1 MSRVVILGCGPAG
14 LAAAAAAV
22 STGHEAIII
31 SNNDKPTKQ
40 HGAQSL
46 HAPVPGYEDV
56 PKVRVTY
63 SLLGTA
69 DDYRIKVYGPN
80 WTGKVSPED
89 FAGDHD
95 AWDIRETY
103 KRLWADLIAGLQVGL
118 IQQRIISGGIPFIRS
133 LRPDLIVSTIPAKA
147 LCQDVRHKFKSYT
160 IYANGST
167 ESETLPENKVVC
179 DGTREH
185 SWYRISNV
193 FGYSTTEWASQ
204 SAVPTHSRAV
214 PVVKPLWTDCNCHPE
229 VLRAGRYG
237 AWEKARLVHEVYP
250 AVRGALEVWRHKAG
264 TEPDPDVIRG
274 IERVTGETY
283 EGRGRWRM

>member
-22 STGHEAIII
+22 SSGHEAIII
-31 SNNDKPTKQ
+31 SNTDKPSTQ
-40 HGAQSL
+40 YGAQYL

-63 SLLGTA
+63 SLNGTPEE
-69 DDYRIKVYGPN
+69 YRKKVYGGL

-103 KRLWADLIAGLQVGL
+103 ARLWADLISNLQAGL
-118 IQQRIISGGIPFIRS
+118 IQRQIKNGGIPFIRS

-147 LCQDVRHKFKSYT
+147 LCQNPGHEFRSHV
-160 IYANGST
+160 IYADGST
-167 ESETLPENKVVC
+167 SAAAMPDNTVIC
-179 DGTREH
+179 DGTEENA
-185 SWYRISNV
+185 WYRVSSV
-193 FGYSTTEWASQ
+193 FGYRTTEWPARR
-204 SAVPTHSRAV
+204 VPTHSGAV
-214 PVVKPLWTDCNCHPE
+214 QVVKPLWTDCNCHPE

-250 AVRGALEVWRHKAG
+250 AVREAL
-264 TEPDPDVIRG
+264 EPDPDVIRG

-283 EGRGRWRM
+283 EGGGRWRM

>member
-22 STGHEAIII
+22 DSGHEAILI
-31 SNNDKPTKQ
+31 SNTDKPSKQ
-40 HGAQSL
+40 YGAQYL

-63 SLLGTA
+63 SLLGTPEE
-69 DDYRIKVYGPN
+69 YRRKVYGDL

-103 KRLWADLIAGLQVGL
+103 TRLWADLIAGLRVGL
-118 IQQRIISGGIPFIRS
+118 IQKRILNGGIPFIRS

-147 LCQDVRHKFKSYT
+147 LCQNITHQFKSHT

-167 ESETLPENKVVC
+167 NSRVMPENEIIC
-179 DGTREH
+179 DGTDEH
-185 SWYRISNV
+185 PWYRVSNV
-193 FGYSTTEWASQ
+193 FGYRTTEWA
-204 SAVPTHSRAV
+204 AMAPKHSGVV
-214 PVVKPLWTDCNCHPE
+214 PVVKPLATDCNCHPE

-250 AVRGALEVWRHKAG
+250 AVREALEPS
-264 TEPDPDVIRG
+264 PDLIRG

-283 EGRGRWRM
+283 EGGGQWRK